1 MDKMCFELTFKDGK
15 LKKIETLHSD
25 SNYCKTYEPL
35 ELYCDFLNRYDYTVP
50 MASNESYLINKDNP
64 FYYEKED
71 KIRTLT
77 ALETEFDILDLLNL
91 FSYPKKSEYLQYIES
106 FTNILA
112 DNFVYSC
119 EKNTLIPIHGH
130 TLKSVNIDPLG
141 KDYLSEP
148 YLINPTYYA
157 TSYYF
162 EQKTEELVLY
172 VRDTILAGRQNEISE
187 YLLGFLSSDEFA
199 KEVMHQ
205 FFSKYMPYYTV
216 DTTFSPQ
223 NSLCTELRK
232 LFPKCVSSRGDDL
245 LSPLPSD
252 LFNEVQLRN
261 IDSKIISSSLFKYNL
276 NRYKNYLFSL
286 PDLVTPEQW
295 QAYVDEWEQRN
306 KEISKYHLWLRD
318 IFYSP
323 AQNGIYLEHFFFDEY
338 LYATYYDPIKNEKY
352 DKKYP
357 ALDVDSFSFSN
368 RIDLLLQDSIA
379 KTLTL
384 FSNADTPNP
393 RIYIAQQLSGISIID
408 YFIGL
413 NVYDDIVH
421 SGLLNEMNFSYKTNS
436 LLEVFAFISTMYKP
450 EDLKRCMSCNKI
462 FEVEQTAHQKKYC
475 SPDCLNGSGILQI
488 NERRQKQK
496 DALKERST
504 TFINLINEYNS
515 IKKET
520 RKKGIPQRDIL
531 DKQITK
537 IYKHFFQ
544 SLVICYLLEESD
556 SIAFS
561 WEEDRHETIVQK
573 LAYLQAINKIKIPFP
588 TSENDKK
595 FLLSYK
601 HETYTKGIV
610 QEYTIYYEDIYK
622 HLPHMEKQLKDICG
636 NANMQYDN
644 MWESFSSFLSTEN
657 SAESKTCHYFVKIL
671 QQILSKS
678 DFQYALTTDKKVTS
692 TKSNKKILS

>member
-1 MDKMCFELTFKDGK
+1 MDKMCFNLTFEDGK
-15 LKKIETLHSD
+15 LKKIETIHSD
-25 SNYCKTYEPL
+25 SNYHKIYEPL
-35 ELYCDFLNRYDYTVP
+35 ELYCKFLNQYDKTIP
-50 MASNESYLINKDNP
+50 MATNESCLINMDSP
-64 FYYEKED
+64 FFYDRED
-71 KIRTLT
+71 KFRTLT
-77 ALETEFDILDLLNL
+77 ALETEFDILNLHNL
-91 FSYPKKSEYLQYIES
+91 FTYQEKSEYLQYIKS

-112 DNFVYSC
+112 DNFVYSH
-119 EKNTLIPIHGH
+119 EKGTLIPIHGC
-130 TLKSVNIDPLG
+130 TLTCANIDPLG
-141 KDYLSEP
+141 NDYLPTP

-157 TSYYF
+157 TLYYF
-162 EQKTEELVLY
+162 EQKTEELVSY
-172 VRDTILAGRQNEISE
+172 VRDAMLAGNRNKISE
-187 YLLGFLSSDEFA
+187 YLLVFLSSNEFA
-199 KEVMHQ
+199 KEVIYQ
-205 FFSKYMPYYTV
+205 FFSKYMPYYII
-216 DTTFSPQ
+216 DTTFTPQ
-223 NSLCTELRK
+223 NSLCTELKK
-232 LFPKCVSSRGDDL
+232 LFPKYVSFRGDDL
-245 LSPLPSD
+245 LSSLPLD

-261 IDSKIISSSLFKYNL
+261 MDSEMISSSLFKYNL

-286 PDLVTPEQW
+286 PNPVTSEQW

-323 AQNGIYLEHFFFDEY
+323 AQNGIYLEHFFFGEY
-338 LYATYYDPIKNEKY
+338 LYATYYDPIKNEKN

-368 RIDLLLQDSIA
+368 RIDLLLQDSID

-384 FSNADTPNP
+384 FPNADTPNP

-421 SGLLNEMNFSYKTNS
+421 SGLLSQKDFSYKTNS
-436 LLEVFAFISTMYKP
+436 LLEVFAFISTLYKP
-450 EDLKRCMSCNKI
+450 EHLKRCMSCNKV
-462 FEVEQTAHQKKYC
+462 FWVKQTSHQKKYC
-475 SPDCLNGSGILQI
+475 SPECINDSGILQI

-504 TFINLINEYNS
+504 TFINLIKEYNS

-520 RKKGIPQRDIL
+520 EKDGIPKRDIL

-544 SLVICYLLEESD
+544 SLVICYFLKESD
-556 SIAFS
+556 SITFS
-561 WEEDRHETIVQK
+561 REEDRHETIAHK
-573 LAYLQAINKIKIPFP
+573 LAYLQAITKIKIPFP

-601 HETYTKGIV
+601 YKKNKEEIV
-610 QEYTIYYEDIYK
+610 QKYTIYYEDIYK

-636 NANMQYDN
+636 NTNMQYDN
-644 MWESFSSFLSTEN
+644 MWESFSSFHPTEN
-657 SAESKTCHYFVKIL
+657 KTCQYFVKML

-678 DFQYALTTDKKVTS
+678 TFQGALTTDKKGTP
-692 TKSNKKILS
+692 TKSNKKILF